1 MNDYPSPTASKTFIE
16 KLSHLFNGEPRN
28 TEQLIDILKAAGTR
42 GLINQEAMS
51 IVLGALQ
58 LSEMHAREIMI
69 PQSQMAVIHLHDDAE
84 TILKIVSESAHSR
97 FPVTGENHQEVIG
110 ILLAKDLLPLASS
123 NQLDK
128 LNIKKLLRP
137 ASFVPESKRLNTLLA
152 EFRANRNH
160 MAIVVD
166 EYGGV
171 AGLVTIEDVLEQI
184 VGDIEDEHDF
194 LEDSLFKTVEGEN
207 HCIVKALTPL
217 EDFND
222 YFKTQFDDDEFDTI
236 GGFVTHHF
244 GHLPK
249 RNESI
254 RIMHLAFRVLS
265 ADNRTIRLLEVTPI
279 ENGAALGSA

>member
-1 MNDYPSPTASKTFIE
+1 MNDYPSQTTSKTFIE

-28 TEQLIDILKAAGTR
+28 TEQLIDVLKAAGTR

-69 PQSQMAVIHLHDDAE
+69 PQSQMAVIHLHDDAD

-123 NQLDK
+123 GQLDK

-137 ASFVPESKRLNTLLA
+137 ASFVPESKRLNTLLT

-207 HCIVKALTPL
+207 HCIVKALTSL

-222 YFKTQFDDDEFDTI
+222 YFKTQFDDHEFDTI
-236 GGFVTHHF
+236 GGLVTHHF

-254 RIMHLAFRVLS
+254 RIEDLAFRVLS

-279 ENGAALGSA
+279 ESNSALESA

>member
-1 MNDYPSPTASKTFIE
+1 MNDYPIPTTSKTFIE
-16 KLSHLFNGEPRN
+16 KISALLNGEPRN
-28 TEQLIDILKAAGTR
+28 AEQLIELIKTAGAR

-84 TILKIVSESAHSR
+84 TILKIVNESAHSR

-123 NQLDK
+123 GQLDK
-128 LNIKKLLRP
+128 FNIKKLLRP
-137 ASFVPESKRLNTLLA
+137 ASFVPESKRLNTLLT

-160 MAIVVD
+160 MAIIVD

-207 HCIVKALTPL
+207 HCIVKALTTL

-222 YFKTQFDDDEFDTI
+222 YFKTQFDDDAFDTI
-236 GGFVTHHF
+236 GGLVTHHF

-254 RIMHLAFRVLS
+254 RIADLAFRVLS
-265 ADNRTIRLLEVTPI
+265 ADNRTIRLLQVTPI
-279 ENGAALGSA
+279 ESNAALESA

>member
-1 MNDYPSPTASKTFIE
+1 MNDYPNLTTSKSFIE

-28 TEQLIDILKAAGTR
+28 TEQLIDILKTAGTR

-69 PQSQMAVIHLHDDAE
+69 PQSQMAVIHLHDDPE
-84 TILKIVSESAHSR
+84 TIFKIVNESAHSR
-97 FPVTGENHQEVIG
+97 FPVTGEHHQEVIG

-123 NQLDK
+123 GKLDK

-137 ASFVPESKRLNTLLA
+137 ASFVPESKRLNTLLT

-184 VGDIEDEHDF
+184 VGDIEDEHDL

-222 YFKTQFDDDEFDTI
+222 YFKTQFDDEFDTI

-254 RIMHLAFRVLS
+254 RIEDLAFRVLS
-265 ADNRTIRLLEVTPI
+265 ADNRTIRLLEVKPI
-279 ENGAALGSA
+279 ENGSALESA